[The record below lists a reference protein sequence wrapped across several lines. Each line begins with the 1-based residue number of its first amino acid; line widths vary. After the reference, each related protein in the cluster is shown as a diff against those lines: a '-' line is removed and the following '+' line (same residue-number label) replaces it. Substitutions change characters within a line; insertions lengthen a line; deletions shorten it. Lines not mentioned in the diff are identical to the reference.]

1 MKMGLPWIVYLQS
14 YEDGPTV
21 DSDMASLEAH
31 IVEGSAY
38 ISQQDA
44 TTALS
49 LSESSVDRE
58 QDLSRSTHSAHDPDS
73 SIYTDGS
80 RHGKHDSTRHDPEHF
95 EYHSKQ
101 HDKQHNKQHHKSGGS
116 AGKSSQHKN
125 LWPPSALDVLGFL
138 LACVTLFIAAGALA

>member
-1 MKMGLPWIVYLQS
+1 
-14 YEDGPTV
+14 V
-21 DSDMASLEAH
+21 DSDRASLEAH
-31 IVEGSAY
+31 IVEGSAAY

-49 LSESSVDRE
+49 LSESSIDRE
-58 QDLSRSTHSAHDPDS
+58 QGLSRSTHSAHDPDS

-80 RHGKHDSTRHDPEHF
+80 RHGKHDSTRHDPEHVK
-95 EYHSKQ
+95 YHSKQ
-101 HDKQHNKQHHKSGGS
+101 HDKQHNKQHDKQHHKSGGS